1 MFFINKMNIM
11 YPHALTERVLVSW
24 NIVYAGVVPFIC
36 LVAWL
41 SVARAGV
48 HQFHVTIL
56 GLPIRWDLLSSDGF
70 IRGADN

>member
-1 MFFINKMNIM
+1 MRDRKGSSFLE
-11 YPHALTERVLVSW
+11 YCLRRCCA
-24 NIVYAGVVPFIC
+24 FIC

-56 GLPIRWDLLSSDGF
+56 GLLIRWDLLSSDGF